1 MQESGLTAP
10 PVPDDT
16 PDESNTE
23 VYDTAEYEYDLDVAK
38 RTWPR
43 TTLVLLVG
51 VLMAVAFTGG
61 VLVQKNHDKGLTA
74 AATGLPAGFTPGA
87 FPGAGSGGLGGVPGG
102 GTGATGNAATT
113 GPVLVG
119 TVVSVSGPTVTVKD
133 FGGATHQVSTT
144 GTTTVTKQEL
154 KKLTDLAAGD
164 TVSVNGKRAT
174 DGNVAATA
182 LTIR

>member
-1 MQESGLTAP
+1 MQEPGLTAR
-10 PVPDDT
+10 PVT
-16 PDESNTE
+16 NENLDESSTE
-23 VYDTAEYEYDLDVAK
+23 VYDTDEYEYDVEVGQ

-51 VLMAVAFTGG
+51 VLMAAAFTGG

-74 AATGLPAGFTPGA
+74 AATGLPAGFAAGA
-87 FPGAGSGGLGGVPGG
+87 FPGAGAGGLGGGAGG

-119 TVVSVSGPTVTVKD
+119 TVVSVSGATVTVKD

-144 GTTTVTKQEL
+144 GTTTVTKQDL
-154 KKLTDLAAGD
+154 KKLTDLVAGD
-164 TVSVNGKRAT
+164 AVSINGTRAT
-174 DGNVAATA
+174 DGKVAATA
-182 LTIR
+182 FTIR